1 MRNRPPFDTLH
12 EECGVFGIYGDL
24 ETPPA
29 QAVYYGLYALQHRGQ
44 ESCGIAVSDQG
55 VLSVHR
61 AMGLVSE
68 VFDEGVLASLP
79 GQAAIGHVR
88 YSTAGGSLVQ
98 NCQPLLMRYV
108 KGRLAIAHNGNLTNA
123 ETVREEL
130 AGGARSSR
138 RQLTL
143 K

>member
-68 VFDEGVLASLP
+68 VFDEACLPLCQGRPQSATSATPQRAGAS
-79 GQAAIGHVR
+79 
-88 YSTAGGSLVQ
+88 
-98 NCQPLLMRYV
+98 C
-108 KGRLAIAHNGNLTNA
+108 KIAN
-123 ETVREEL
+123 RF
-130 AGGARSSR
+130 
-138 RQLTL
+138 
-143 K
+143 

>member
-1 MRNRPPFDTLH
+1 MCIRD
-12 EECGVFGIYGDL
+12 
-24 ETPPA
+24 
-29 QAVYYGLYALQHRGQ
+29 
-44 ESCGIAVSDQG
+44 
-55 VLSVHR
+55 R

-123 ETVREEL
+123 ETVREEMCIRDSF
-130 AGGARSSR
+130 RSLNPRLTVCSR
-138 RQLTL
+138 SEAWRPVCAWRIPHATCSSTA
-143 K
+143 